1 MKTQH
6 TGGSPR
12 LRIRT
17 GRRAD
22 RLRRMA
28 SVLLLWAAGSGCA
41 QASEATCTNMSASEL
56 GRLPSAFKI
65 SADAPIGTVLWSK
78 RAINVIARCSKIV
91 HAPGAAGVEA
101 TLYRLTDDPRL
112 TANGLALYVTH
123 NGNRGHGAASFP
135 MGTTIK
141 PVGFTIVNA
150 TVDIELVKIG
160 PTPSVPTPLSPQPV
174 PTLLIG
180 GSNHTAGSD
189 AARYLTHGFDGIA
202 FQPTTCSTT
211 TSAVFVDL
219 GPQAL
224 GKSSGLGSGVG
235 STSSSKRFT
244 IGVACDTGV
253 AGAYAVHLMLE
264 GAVLNASNGVLAL
277 SSSSTA
283 FGVGIQLLMSDGQP
297 VPLGTPWR
305 IADSPASSLNLQ
317 VPLSARYYQVGP
329 APGPGIANGSATF
342 TIIYR

>member
-1 MKTQH
+1 MKTQRP
-6 TGGSPR
+6 GGSPR

-22 RLRRMA
+22 WLHRMA
-28 SVLLLWAAGSGCA
+28 GVLLLWAAGSGCA
-41 QASEATCTNMSASEL
+41 QASEATCTNTSASEL

-78 RAINVIARCSKIV
+78 RGINVIARCSQILQV
-91 HAPGAAGVEA
+91 PGAAGVEA
-101 TLYRLTDDPRL
+101 TLYRWTDDPQL
-112 TANGLALYVTH
+112 TANGLALYVTY

-141 PVGFTIVNA
+141 PIGFTIVNA

-160 PTPSVPTPLSPQPV
+160 PTPSVPTPLSFQSV
-174 PTLLIG
+174 PTLLVG
-180 GSNHTAGSD
+180 GPNNGYSD
-189 AARYLTHGFDGIA
+189 AARYLTHGFDDIS

-211 TSAVFVDL
+211 TPAVFVDL

-235 STSSSKRFT
+235 STSPSKSFT

-253 AGAYAVHLMLE
+253 AGAYAVHLMLD
-264 GAVLNASNGVLAL
+264 GVALDASNGVLAL

-283 FGVGIQLLMSDGQP
+283 SGIGIQLLMSDGRP

-305 IADSPASSLNLQ
+305 IGDSPASSLNLQ
-317 VPLSARYYQVGP
+317 VPLSARYFQAGS
-329 APGPGIANGSATF
+329 ATRPGVANGSATF